1 MDLFHSWL
9 VEQPI
14 AHRGLHN
21 LSVPEN
27 SLGAFAKAIEA
38 GYAIELDV
46 QLISDGTIVVF
57 HDNNLSRLTSNDG
70 NLKILTKEDL
80 KYLSLLDSD
89 EKIPTL
95 EETLNFVAG
104 RVPLLI
110 EIKNDGKVGDLEK
123 GVLELLSKYNGKFAV
138 QSFNPYVLEYFYKHA
153 PEIPRGQ
160 LSSYF
165 RDAKLSFVKKFA
177 LKRMLL
183 NDKISHPDF
192 ISYEAKRLP
201 NRFTR
206 KYKKLPL
213 LAWTVR
219 SESEYL
225 KVVKYCDNIIFEGF
239 EPII

>member
-21 LSVPEN
+21 ASIPEN
-27 SLGAFAKAIEA
+27 SLAAFQKAIEA
-38 GYAIELDV
+38 GYAIEFDV
-46 QLISDGTIVVF
+46 QIIADGTIVVF

-70 NLKILTKEDL
+70 YLNILTKEDL

-95 EETLNFVAG
+95 EEALDFING
-104 RVPLLI
+104 RTPILI

-123 GVLELLSKYNGKFAV
+123 GVLEKLQNYEGEFAI
-138 QSFNPYVLEYFYKHA
+138 QSFNPYVLEYFYKHS

-165 RDAKLSFVKKFA
+165 RDVKLAFVKKFA

-183 NDKISHPDF
+183 NKKVSHPDF
-192 ISYEAKRLP
+192 ISYESKRLP

-213 LAWTVR
+213 LAWTVT
-219 SESEYL
+219 SQKEYL
-225 KVVKYCDNIIFEGF
+225 KVIKHCDNIIFEDF

>member
-1 MDLFHSWL
+1 MDLFNSWL
-9 VEQPI
+9 VLQPI
-14 AHRGLHN
+14 AHRGLHDN
-21 LSVPEN
+21 KIPEN
-27 SLGAFAKAIEA
+27 SMTAFAKAIEA
-38 GYAIELDV
+38 GHPIELDV
-46 QLISDGTIVVF
+46 QIISDGTIVVF
-57 HDNNLSRLTSNDG
+57 HDTTLSRLTDNDG
-70 NLKILTKEDL
+70 YLKFLNKEDL
-80 KYLSLLDSD
+80 KYLSLKGSD
-89 EKIPTL
+89 EKIPTFKEVL
-95 EETLNFVAG
+95 EFVNG

-110 EIKNDGKVGDLEK
+110 EVKNEGKVGDLEK
-123 GVLELLSKYNGKFAV
+123 GVVELLQDYNGEFAV

-165 RDAKLSFVKKFA
+165 RDVKLSLVKKFA

-183 NDKISHPDF
+183 NKNVSHPDF

-206 KYKKLPL
+206 KFKGLPL

-225 KVVKYCDNIIFEGF
+225 KVVKYCDNVIFEDF